1 MILQPRVFTSP
12 ISELQG
18 GKQYPLLVGISRWR
32 GESCWREVLSIGDL
46 EDPPPD
52 FRQKKEEEGG
62 CSAARVSACR
72 PGGRRWSPVS

>member
-1 MILQPRVFTSP
+1 MILQPRVFPSP

-52 FRQKKEEEGG
+52 FRHKREEEGG